1 MTRSLK
7 SQILIYIVLQLCN
20 VTFLH
25 APTFN
30 FWAEGNAYNNSV
42 NF

>member
-1 MTRSLK
+1 METEKKKKSMTRSLK

-30 FWAEGNAYNNSV
+30 F
-42 NF
+42 